1 MLKVSCKH
9 QLKAVPKMDFEL
21 QYFDLMS
28 QSLKYNE
35 VLLSLKGKNLS
46 HDKHLDSCYN
56 PFCLWKTHN
65 KTHRDIFPGVP
76 QELEMT
82 CTSQY
87 FGNCSWQRDK
97 FENFGKEKIG
107 ALVTF
112 FSMSSNF
119 FQFQMSMPEP
129 LFNPQ

>member
-1 MLKVSCKH
+1 
-9 QLKAVPKMDFEL
+9 
-21 QYFDLMS
+21 
-28 QSLKYNE
+28 
-35 VLLSLKGKNLS
+35 
-46 HDKHLDSCYN
+46 
-56 PFCLWKTHN
+56 
-65 KTHRDIFPGVP
+65 
-76 QELEMT
+76 MT

-112 FSMSSNF
+112 FSMSSNS